1 MQGHIEDHLA
11 ISDLMAGWMY
21 RDLASWDNLADLFHP
36 DATIEVTWFEGAVA
50 DFIAGSRMMGGSALH
65 TKHLI
70 GQPVIEFNGTK
81 ALVETNAIIVADQ
94 VVLKLGCA
102 VHNRFYDFVEKR
114 DGMWKIVRRQSIYDM
129 GCFTFPLSIE
139 PIDGDVVE
147 RFPPEY
153 AALAYLL
160 EKSGFPVRRVFA
172 TRGSALEMDMK
183 QRGAA
188 WLADR
193 PANT

>member
-1 MQGHIEDHLA
+1 MQGHIEAHLA

-36 DATIEVTWFEGAVA
+36 DATIEVTWFEGPVA

-65 TKHLI
+65 AKHLI
-70 GQPVIEFNGTK
+70 GQPIIEFNGTK
-81 ALVETNAIIVADQ
+81 ALVE
-94 VVLKLGCA
+94 
-102 VHNRFYDFVEKR
+102 KR
-114 DGMWKIVRRQSIYDM
+114 DGAWKIVRRQSIYDM
-129 GCFTFPLSIE
+129 GGFTFPLSIE

-172 TRGSALEMDMK
+172 TRGSALETDMK
-183 QRGAA
+183 QRGGA